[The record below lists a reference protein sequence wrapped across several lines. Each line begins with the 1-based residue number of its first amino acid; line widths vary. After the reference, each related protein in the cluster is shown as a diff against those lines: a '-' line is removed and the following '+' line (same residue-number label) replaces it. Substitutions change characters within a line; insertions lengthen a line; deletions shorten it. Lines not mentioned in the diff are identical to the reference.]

1 MSGSHERSHAWRWWG
16 RSAAVV
22 GLVVVFA
29 ALSVLAATGPMRW
42 DAPVAAAGSQAV
54 VESAEGDATGTT
66 DLQAPPVYVP
76 YESRPVAA
84 FLGDSI
90 SRGMTEPTSGVV
102 GEYSW
107 FYGLVD
113 PETGVVRHGGTTA
126 ENGRSTAWMAG
137 QVWSALNPKPDVL
150 IVHGGTN
157 DVSGQITP
165 PVVIN
170 NLERIRVAA
179 TSVGVPLAVCTVP
192 PRADPAADARA
203 VEVNAAIRSWA
214 ALNDVIV
221 LDTAAPLRDPFAG
234 GWIPGYSTDGLHP
247 TPAAALL
254 MSRAAAETLR
264 SIPLGV

>member
-1 MSGSHERSHAWRWWG
+1 MTAVLGVVAAFVLV
-16 RSAAVV
+16 SAA
-22 GLVVVFA
+22 L
-29 ALSVLAATGPMRW
+29 ATGPLRQ
-42 DAPVAAAGSQAV
+42 DVPAAAAGIDS
-54 VESAEGDATGTT
+54 GATTTT
-66 DLQAPPVYVP
+66 DDTSFAADSQVTEETRPVYVP
-76 YESRPVAA
+76 YEDRPVAA

-113 PETGVVRHGGTTA
+113 PATGVVQHGGTTA
-126 ENGRSTAWMAG
+126 ENGRSTAWMVG
-137 QVWSALNPKPDVL
+137 QVWTALNPKPDIL

-157 DVSGQITP
+157 DVSGEITP
-165 PVVIN
+165 PVVMN
-170 NLERIRVAA
+170 NLERIRLAA
-179 TSVGVPLAVCTVP
+179 ESVGVPLAVCTVP
-192 PRADPAADARA
+192 PRSDPLADARA
-203 VEVNAAIRSWA
+203 LAVNEAIRSWA
-214 ALNDVIV
+214 AANGVIV

-234 GWIPGYSTDGLHP
+234 GWIQGYSSDGLHP